1 MARRLRLASARIS
14 KRCEPN
20 VISSVAN
27 TNQPRSSKRPQRASD
42 KQAPCARLPSRRGQ
56 SLSRRQATS
65 AALWSSNY
73 DTLVPVELSIR
84 WLRWLRLP
92 ALACVS
98 DVLTSSAVPKDTVV
112 EYLDR
117 FVEAITSKAAR
128 RALVNSILFFV
139 ASVALFSIAAIGYI
153 LFYRSYLPDQI
164 TTVPVHIQYG

>member
-1 MARRLRLASARIS
+1 M
-14 KRCEPN
+14 
-20 VISSVAN
+20 
-27 TNQPRSSKRPQRASD
+27 
-42 KQAPCARLPSRRGQ
+42 
-56 SLSRRQATS
+56 
-65 AALWSSNY
+65 
-73 DTLVPVELSIR
+73 
-84 WLRWLRLP
+84 RLP